1 MATVHGKKT
10 VLTVA
15 AKDISPYCKTS
26 TLERGSAVHNTTGYG
41 VDDEINAGGLRS
53 AKFTVSGVYDNTALV
68 GPRIVLNPLV
78 GTVVAV
84 VRKLEGTGAGLP
96 IDTFSAVLEK
106 YVETSPHD
114 DMVTWSADFTV
125 SGAVV
130 ATVGP

>member
-1 MATVHGKKT
+1 MTTQHGKAT
-10 VLTVA
+10 VLTVN
-15 AKDISPYCKTS
+15 AKDISLFCKS
-26 TLERGSAVHNTTGYG
+26 SSLERGASVHNTTGYG
-41 VDDEINAGGLRS
+41 VDDEANAGGLRNG
-53 AKFTVSGVYDNTALV
+53 KFTVSGIYDNTALT

-78 GTVVAV
+78 GTLVPII
-84 VRKLEGTGAGLP
+84 RKIEGTATGKP

-130 ATVGP
+130 ASVAP